1 MSTLVVFAAALT
13 ILTAALALLYIGA
26 FSYARLRFNR
36 RMLNLGGAEEVKTQ
50 RPSDW
55 RHVTTPLEGTR
66 WGKKTQEAL
75 RLADLDVT
83 PTVYWVARLLL
94 IGGLYVALGGIL
106 GLNTGVDLVASVL
119 GASLIVR
126 SYLKSR
132 QDHYIASF
140 DAQMP
145 EVALL
150 MGNSLRAGLSVLQA
164 FEVAAERMARPA
176 SREFDRVARE
186 IRLGKSLD
194 DSMLGML
201 DRLPSEELRLMVTT
215 ILIQRVA
222 GGNLAHALSVMSDA
236 ISARFKLRDEVRT
249 MTAEA
254 RYSGMI
260 LVVMPFAVLGIL
272 NQLMEGA
279 VGQFLGNPVGWVI
292 GGLFVGVLILGF
304 TLISR
309 VSRVQV

>member
-1 MSTLVVFAAALT
+1 MSTLVIFAAALT
-13 ILTAALALLYIGA
+13 VLTAALAALYIGA

-36 RMLNLGGAEEVKTQ
+36 RMLNLGGAEDAQKQ
-50 RPSDW
+50 RQGDW
-55 RHVTTPLEGTR
+55 RHITTPLEGTK
-66 WGKKTQEAL
+66 WGQKTQEAL

-83 PTVYWVARLLL
+83 PTVYWLARLLI
-94 IGGLYVALGGIL
+94 IGALYVALGAIL
-106 GLNTGVDLVASVL
+106 GLSTGVNLVASVL
-119 GASLIVR
+119 GASLIAR
-126 SYLKSR
+126 YYLKSR
-132 QDHYIASF
+132 QDHYIAAF

-164 FEVAAERMARPA
+164 FGVVADRMPRPA
-176 SREFDRVARE
+176 GGEFDRVARE
-186 IRLGKSLD
+186 IRLGKALD
-194 DSMLGML
+194 DAMLGML
-201 DRLPSEELRLMVTT
+201 DRLPSEELRMMVTT

-254 RYSGMI
+254 RYSGLI

-292 GGLFVGVLILGF
+292 GGIFVGVMILGF
-304 TLISR
+304 TLIGR